1 MKFVKYL
8 FISVA
13 MLMMVSSCSK
23 VEDKIESQIPADAL
37 VVMKVD
43 VPQLIEH
50 SGIEVKGGKVT
61 LPPKIKQLM
70 AENSDEAKEIEDNMG
85 ELQNSGIDMTHSF
98 YLFVPDNAINENSEN
113 MDFVALFPVKDDK
126 KLTAYFK
133 DKLNATFSEKDGMK
147 IATNEE
153 DGFFFALKD
162 DILCITTSM
171 SDNPQKKLLSLIS
184 TDNNMTKNDEIVK
197 ALDGDYD
204 VNIYVNSKK
213 FKKFASKQAEN
224 LNGPESM
231 AFGSVLDIVDVQ
243 STALHLSLADNEW
256 TIKSENNFGKNSDY
270 EKLVEMV
277 AAKPDADLLAMMPTA
292 NNAAVFSISLKGEK
306 VAEMDI
312 VKKFLDQAQGDPE
325 FTKII
330 DVFKSINGPIVVG
343 FAADELNPEKA
354 NVVFAMKCDKANQLP
369 SFVGSLPF
377 AEAMTRN
384 GDEYLISQSPSDP
397 KMALGFKDKVLYFKI
412 SSTDNT
418 ATMSNVGDVKSL
430 FANSVMAFYFTS
442 KVDNMQMQMTMDS
455 KDMKNG
461 ETKLWVTENGKKLN
475 PLDALTFFVKLQEQ
489 TNAVSFTE

>member
-8 FISVA
+8 FISVV

-37 VVMKVD
+37 LVMKVD

-61 LPPKIKQLM
+61 LPPKFKQLM
-70 AENSDEAKEIEDNMG
+70 AENAAETKEMEDDMVA
-85 ELQNSGIDMTHSF
+85 LQNSGIDLTQCF
-98 YLFVPDNAINENSEN
+98 YLFVPDNAISENSEDF
-113 MDFVALFPVKDDK
+113 DFVALFPVKDDK
-126 KLTAYFK
+126 KLTAFFK
-133 DKLNATFSEKDGMK
+133 DKLKATFSEKDGMK
-147 IATNEE
+147 TATNEE
-153 DGFFFALKD
+153 GFFFALKD

-171 SDNPQKKLLSLIS
+171 SENPEKKLLSLIS
-184 TDNNMTKNDEIVK
+184 TDNNMTKKEEIVK

-204 VNIYVNSKK
+204 VNIYVNSNK

-231 AFGSVLDIVDVQ
+231 AFGTAFDIFDVQ
-243 STALHLSLADNEW
+243 STALHLSLAGNEW
-256 TIKSENNFGKNSDY
+256 TIKCENNFGKNSDY

-277 AAKPDADLLAMMPTA
+277 QAKPDADLLTMMPTA
-292 NNAAVFSISLKGEK
+292 NNTAVFSVSLNGEK
-306 VAEMDI
+306 VAEMDM

-325 FTKII
+325 FAKIV

-354 NVVFAMKCDKANQLP
+354 NVVLAMKCDKANQVP
-369 SFVGSLPF
+369 TFIESLPF
-377 AEAMTRN
+377 AEMMTRN
-384 GDEYLISQSPSDP
+384 GDEYVISQSPSDP
-397 KMALGFKDKVLYFKI
+397 KMTLGFKNKVIYFKF

-418 ATMSNVGDVKSL
+418 TTMSNADDVKSL
-430 FANSVMAFYFTS
+430 FSNSVMAFYFTS

-461 ETKLWVTENGKKLN
+461 ETKFWVTENGKKLN
-475 PLDALTFFVKLQEQ
+475 PLDALTFFAKLQEQ
-489 TNAVSFTE
+489 TE